1 RYLDIEKATAQAKE
15 AQIEAA
21 LERVRAKSMAMQQ
34 PNELRE
40 VAELLRKEMGALG
53 IEALE
58 TSSIY
63 LVHPSITECWYAI
76 KDLRQKNA

>member
-1 RYLDIEKATAQAKE
+1 VFEQAYTRFLDLQKVEAQAIE

-58 TSSIY
+58 TSSI
-63 LVHPSITECWYAI
+63 
-76 KDLRQKNA
+76 

>member
-1 RYLDIEKATAQAKE
+1 DLFKRFLKVFELAYRRYLDIEKATAQAKE

-63 LVHPSITECWYAI
+63 LVHP
-76 KDLRQKNA
+76 